1 MNKIYKSF
9 LESKYYSTKYKKY
22 FDIYDQ
28 LFEKFINKK
37 ITIIEIGILN
47 GGSLFM
53 WRKYFGKKAR
63 IIGVDLNPKT
73 KLLEKY
79 GFEIFNGD
87 QSNKKFWEKLF
98 KKIGKVDIII
108 DDGGH
113 TNEQQSLTTVYTV
126 PNINN
131 GGMLVI
137 EDTHASYQ
145 KKFKNPNK
153 YSFIN
158 FSKKIIDDIN
168 YTYPNLGKF
177 KYSLNKFIYAIEYF
191 ESIVCFKIDKKK
203 CSVNTKK
210 NNTGKKIDI
219 EDFRHHMEKK
229 KFNVLLNSNNF
240 MINLL
245 GKLLFKI
252 NKYLIQKLNH
262 NKIKKYFI

>member
-9 LESKYYSTKYKKY
+9 LKSKYYSTKYKKY
-22 FDIYDQ
+22 FVIYDQ
-28 LFEKFINKK
+28 LFKKFINEK
-37 ITIIEIGILN
+37 ITIVEIGILN

-63 IIGVDLNPKT
+63 IIGIDLNPKT
-73 KLLEKY
+73 KILEKH

-87 QSNKKFWEKLF
+87 QSDKKFWNKLF
-98 KKIGKVDIII
+98 KKIGKVDIVI

-113 TNEQQSLTTVYTV
+113 TNEQQSLTTVHTV
-126 PNINN
+126 PSIRN

-145 KKFKNPNK
+145 KKFENPSK

-177 KYSLNKFIYAIEYF
+177 EYSLNNYIYAIEYF
-191 ESIVCFKIDKKK
+191 ESIVCFKIDRRK
-203 CSVNTKK
+203 CLVNTKK
-210 NNTGKKIDI
+210 NNNGKKIDI
-219 EDFRHHMEKK
+219 EDFRHNMVKK
-229 KFNVLLNSNNF
+229 KFNMLLNSNNF
-240 MINLL
+240 ILNLFGRL
-245 GKLLFKI
+245 FFKI
-252 NKYLIQKLNH
+252 NKFFMQKINQ
-262 NKIKKYFI
+262 NKIKRYFK

>member
-145 KKFKNPNK
+145 KKF
-153 YSFIN
+153 
-158 FSKKIIDDIN
+158 
-168 YTYPNLGKF
+168 NLRNGG
-177 KYSLNKFIYAIEYF
+177 Y
-191 ESIVCFKIDKKK
+191 
-203 CSVNTKK
+203 
-210 NNTGKKIDI
+210 
-219 EDFRHHMEKK
+219 R
-229 KFNVLLNSNNF
+229 FNEE
-240 MINLL
+240 
-245 GKLLFKI
+245 G
-252 NKYLIQKLNH
+252 
-262 NKIKKYFI
+262 

>member
-113 TNEQQSLTTVYTV
+113 TNEQRSLTTVYTV

-131 GGMLVI
+131 GGTNLYSENISITVNGGAFATYNGTARTTSDGSTAWSDTVI
-137 EDTHASYQ
+137 DALRLEVFFATPPGNAYVQQAYVTVTYTESGYGHAVSGLAAA
-145 KKFKNPNK
+145 
-153 YSFIN
+153 SIN
-158 FSKKIIDDIN
+158 
-168 YTYPNLGKF
+168 
-177 KYSLNKFIYAIEYF
+177 
-191 ESIVCFKIDKKK
+191 
-203 CSVNTKK
+203 
-210 NNTGKKIDI
+210 
-219 EDFRHHMEKK
+219 
-229 KFNVLLNSNNF
+229 
-240 MINLL
+240 
-245 GKLLFKI
+245 KI
-252 NKYLIQKLNH
+252 NSLATANVGKVNSLD
-262 NKIKKYFI
+262 